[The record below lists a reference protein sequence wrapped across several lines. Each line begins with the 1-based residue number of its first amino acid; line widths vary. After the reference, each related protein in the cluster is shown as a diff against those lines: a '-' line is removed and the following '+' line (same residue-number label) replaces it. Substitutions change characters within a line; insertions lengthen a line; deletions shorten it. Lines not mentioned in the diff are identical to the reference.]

1 MEPASPAAVCKS
13 KPTPGEPASGGRD
26 TDYSMPS
33 PKPERAVVMMMERK
47 ILHCERIRW

>member
-1 MEPASPAAVCKS
+1 MEPANPVAVCKS

-33 PKPERAVVMMMERK
+33 PKPERAVVMMMERRDR
-47 ILHCERIRW
+47 HRGRV